1 MKSNKPPVK
10 TLVFVMLLTA
20 LCVFVSLPKEVPLRF
35 SIHQFGLNYDVDYTY
50 KRPSIDLT
58 AWKIPFQRD
67 LELKMGLDIQ
77 GGTRV
82 TLDAD
87 MSAIPQVDRQT
98 AFTSAKEVI
107 SRRVDLFGVSESS
120 VKTSLNG
127 SQYRIIAELPGVT
140 DASQAVELIGTTAQL
155 DFREESTVL
164 AIPAPVKKGDTNV
177 PPPPQNPFENFKP
190 TGLTGK
196 ELKRSAVQFNQQTGQ
211 PVVTIEFNDEGARL
225 FGEITR
231 RSVGRRVGIF
241 LDEFPVTAPMVN
253 AAIETGTAEISGGFT
268 IESAKQLSIQLNA
281 GALPVPIRVV
291 QQETIGASLGR
302 DAVEKTA
309 KAGGIGIVLVA
320 VFMILLYGWKGVL
333 ADIALAIYAVITL
346 AVYKLV
352 PVTLTLPG
360 IAGLMLSIGMA
371 VDSNILIFERMKEEL
386 RMGKPFEVAMKLG
399 FGRAW
404 DSIKDAN
411 VATLFTSFILF
422 NPFEFEFL
430 NRSGMVRGFA
440 FTLALGIMVG
450 LFTGIVVTRT
460 LLRIFLTN
468 PDEASDGWLGRMM
481 TKMKLSAVL
490 KGKKA

>member
-1 MKSNKPPVK
+1 MRSNKPPVK
-10 TLVFVMLLTA
+10 TLIFVMALTA
-20 LCVFVSLPKEVPLRF
+20 LCVFISLPKEVPIKF
-35 SIHQFGLNYDVDYTY
+35 AYKQWNIDYTY
-50 KRPSIDLT
+50 QRPSIDLT

-87 MSAIPQVDRQT
+87 MSNIPQDDRQT

-107 SRRVDLFGVSESS
+107 ARRVDLFGVSESS
-120 VKTSLNG
+120 VKTSFNG

-155 DFREESTVL
+155 DFREESTQS
-164 AIPAPVKKGDTNV
+164 ATPKPVAKKDE
-177 PPPPQNPFENFKP
+177 PEIPQNPFENFKP

-196 ELKRSAVQFNQQTGQ
+196 ELKRSSVQFSQQTGQ
-211 PVVTIEFNDEGARL
+211 PVVSLEFNDEGTRL
-225 FGEITR
+225 FGEITK

-241 LDEFPVTAPMVN
+241 LDEYPVTAPVVN
-253 AAIETGTAEISGGFT
+253 ESIETGTAQISGGFT
-268 IESAKQLSIQLNA
+268 VEAAKQLSIQLNA
-281 GALPVPIRVV
+281 GALPVPIKVV

-309 KAGGIGIVLVA
+309 KAGGIGIMLVA
-320 VFMILLYGWKGVL
+320 LFMVLLYGWKGVL
-333 ADIALAIYAVITL
+333 ADVAL
-346 AVYKLV
+346 AVYAIITMAVYKIV

-440 FTLALGIMVG
+440 FTLALGILVG

-468 PDEASDGWLGRMM
+468 PEEASDGLLSKLTTPLISRL
-481 TKMKLSAVL
+481 MK
-490 KGKKA
+490 KGKNV

>member
-1 MKSNKPPVK
+1 MTSTKPPIK
-10 TLVFVMLLTA
+10 TLIFVMVITA
-20 LCVFVSLPKEVPLRF
+20 LCTFVALPKEVPVRF
-35 SIHQFGLNYDVDYTY
+35 ALGSWKVDYTY
-50 KRPSIDLT
+50 MRPIIDLT
-58 AWKIPFQRD
+58 QWKIPFQRD

-87 MSAIPQVDRQT
+87 MSAIPQADRQT

-107 SRRVDLFGVSESS
+107 SRRVDMFGVSESS
-120 VKTSLNG
+120 VKTSFNG

-140 DASQAVELIGTTAQL
+140 DAAKAVELIGTTAQL
-155 DFREESTVL
+155 DFREESTESAKPV
-164 AIPAPVKKGDTNV
+164 PVKKGET
-177 PPPPQNPFENFKP
+177 PPPQNPFDNFKT

-196 ELKRSAVQFNQQTGQ
+196 ELKRSTVQFSQQTGQ
-211 PVVTIEFNDEGARL
+211 PVVSLEFNDQGTKM

-231 RSVGRRVGIF
+231 RSVGKRVGIF
-241 LDEFPVTAPMVN
+241 LDEIPVTAPVVN
-253 AAIETGTAEISGGFT
+253 EPIETGTAQISGGFSV
-268 IESAKQLSIQLNA
+268 EAAKQLSIQLNA
-281 GALPVPIRVV
+281 GALPVPIKVV

-309 KAGGIGIVLVA
+309 KAGGIGIILVA
-320 VFMILLYGWKGVL
+320 VFMVLLYGWKGVL
-333 ADIALAIYAVITL
+333 ADVALAIYAVITL

-440 FTLALGIMVG
+440 FTLALGILVG

-460 LLRIFLTN
+460 LLRVFLTN
-468 PDEASDGWLGRMM
+468 PDEMNDGIVSRL
-481 TKMKLSAVL
+481 LSKVK
-490 KGKKA
+490 KGKNV